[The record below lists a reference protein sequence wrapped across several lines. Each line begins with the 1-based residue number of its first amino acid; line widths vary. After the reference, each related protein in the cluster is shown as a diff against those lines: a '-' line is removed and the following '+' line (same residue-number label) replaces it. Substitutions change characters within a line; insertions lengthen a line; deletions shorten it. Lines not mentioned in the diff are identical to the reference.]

1 MIKYNYKGNQ
11 YDWLGD
17 IRNVIWNED
26 RMVFG
31 EWDEETKKHFGV
43 TEVNIPEP
51 EVPPYVPTDE
61 ELADRIRRERDEKL
75 EETDFFVMPDYP
87 SDPKDLE
94 EVKTYRQALRDITKQ
109 SSFPKEVTWPELP
122 SVFKKDTD
130 GMGLKLAKASSLAK
144 VGI

>member
-11 YDWLGD
+11 YDWLSD
-17 IRNVIWNED
+17 IRKVIWNED

>member
-122 SVFKKDTD
+122 SVFDKDTD

>member
-11 YDWLGD
+11 YEWLSD
-17 IRNVIWNED
+17 IRKAIWNED
-26 RMVFG
+26 RIVFG
-31 EWDEETKKHFGV
+31 GWNEETKEHFGV

-61 ELADRIRRERDEKL
+61 ELAERVRRDREGKL
-75 EETDFFVMPDYP
+75 KETDFYVMPDYP

-109 SSFPKEVTWPELP
+109 SGFPRDVTWPELP
-122 SVFKKDTD
+122 SVFQKDTD
-130 GMGLKLAKASSLAK
+130 EMGLKLAKASSLAK
-144 VGI
+144 VGL

>member
-17 IRNVIWNED
+17 IRKVIWNED

-51 EVPPYVPTDE
+51 EVPPYAPTDE

-109 SSFPKEVTWPELP
+109 SGFPKEVTWPELP
-122 SVFKKDTD
+122 SVFDKDTD
-130 GMGLKLAKASSLAK
+130 GIGLKLAKASSLAK

>member
-17 IRNVIWNED
+17 IRKVIWNED

-61 ELADRIRRERDEKL
+61 ELAERIRRERDEKL

-94 EVKTYRQALRDITKQ
+94 EVKTYRQSLRDITKQ
-109 SSFPKEVTWPELP
+109 SGFPKDVTWPELP

-130 GMGLKLAKASSLAK
+130 GIGLKLAKASSLAK

>member
-17 IRNVIWNED
+17 IRKVIWNED

-61 ELADRIRRERDEKL
+61 ELAERIRRDRDEKL

-109 SSFPKEVTWPELP
+109 SSFPREVTWPELP
-122 SVFKKDTD
+122 SVFDKDTD

>member
-11 YDWLGD
+11 YGWLGD
-17 IRNVIWNED
+17 IRKVIWNED

-31 EWDEETKKHFGV
+31 EWNEETKKHFGV

-61 ELADRIRRERDEKL
+61 ELADRIRRDRDEKL

>member
-17 IRNVIWNED
+17 IRKVIWNED

-75 EETDFFVMPDYP
+75 KETDFFVMPDYP

-109 SSFPKEVTWPELP
+109 SGFPKEVTWPDLP
-122 SVFKKDTD
+122 SVFDKDTD
-130 GMGLKLAKASSLAK
+130 GIGLKLAKASSLAK

>member
-11 YDWLGD
+11 YDWLSD
-17 IRNVIWNED
+17 IRKVIWNED

-31 EWDEETKKHFGV
+31 EWNEETKKHFGV

-75 EETDFFVMPDYP
+75 EETDFFVIPDYP

-109 SSFPKEVTWPELP
+109 RGFPKEVTWPEPP

-144 VGI
+144 VGL

>member
-17 IRNVIWNED
+17 IRKVIWNED

-51 EVPPYVPTDE
+51 EVPPYAPTDE
-61 ELADRIRRERDEKL
+61 ELAERIRRERDEKL

-109 SSFPKEVTWPELP
+109 SGFPKEVTWPELP

>member
-1 MIKYNYKGNQ
+1 MIV
-11 YDWLGD
+11 L
-17 IRNVIWNED
+17 VISV
-26 RMVFG
+26 RL
-31 EWDEETKKHFGV
+31 
-43 TEVNIPEP
+43 P

-61 ELADRIRRERDEKL
+61 ELAERIRRDRDEKL

-109 SSFPKEVTWPELP
+109 SGFPKEVTWPELP
-122 SVFKKDTD
+122 SVFDKDTD
-130 GMGLKLAKASSLAK
+130 GIGLKLAKASSLAK

>member
-11 YDWLGD
+11 YDWLSD
-17 IRNVIWNED
+17 IRKVIWNED
-26 RMVFG
+26 RIVFG
-31 EWDEETKKHFGV
+31 EWNEETKKHFGV

-61 ELADRIRRERDEKL
+61 ELAERIRRDRDEKL

-94 EVKTYRQALRDITKQ
+94 EVKTYRQSLRDITKQ
-109 SSFPKEVTWPELP
+109 SGFPKEVTWPELP

>member
-17 IRNVIWNED
+17 IRKVIWNED

-61 ELADRIRRERDEKL
+61 ELADSIRRERDEKL

-94 EVKTYRQALRDITKQ
+94 EVKNYRQALRDITKQ
-109 SSFPKEVTWPELP
+109 SGFPKEVTWPELP
-122 SVFKKDTD
+122 SVFDKDTD
-130 GMGLKLAKASSLAK
+130 GIGLKLAKASSLAK

>member
-11 YDWLGD
+11 YDWLSD
-17 IRNVIWNED
+17 IRKVIWNED

-31 EWDEETKKHFGV
+31 EWNEETKKHFGV

-94 EVKTYRQALRDITKQ
+94 EVKAYRQALRDITKQ
-109 SSFPKEVTWPELP
+109 SGFPKEVTWPELP

-130 GMGLKLAKASSLAK
+130 GIGLKLAKASSLAK

>member
-11 YDWLGD
+11 YDWLSD
-17 IRNVIWNED
+17 IRKVIWNED

-61 ELADRIRRERDEKL
+61 ELADRIRRDRDKKL

-109 SSFPKEVTWPELP
+109 SSFPKDVAWPELP
-122 SVFKKDTD
+122 SVFDKDTD
-130 GMGLKLAKASSLAK
+130 GIGLKLAKASSLAK

>member
-17 IRNVIWNED
+17 IRKVIWNED

-43 TEVNIPEP
+43 TEVNIPDP

-61 ELADRIRRERDEKL
+61 ELADRIRRDRDEKL
-75 EETDFFVMPDYP
+75 KETDFFVMPDYQ

-109 SSFPKEVTWPELP
+109 SGFPKEVTWPELP

-130 GMGLKLAKASSLAK
+130 GVGLKLAKASSLAK
-144 VGI
+144 VGL

>member
-11 YDWLGD
+11 YDCLGD
-17 IRNVIWNED
+17 IRKVIWNED

-31 EWDEETKKHFGV
+31 EWGEETKKHFGV

-61 ELADRIRRERDEKL
+61 ELAERIRRDRDEKL

-94 EVKTYRQALRDITKQ
+94 EVKAYRQALRDITKQ
-109 SSFPKEVTWPELP
+109 SGFPKEVTWPELP

>member
-17 IRNVIWNED
+17 IRKVIWNED

-61 ELADRIRRERDEKL
+61 ELADRIRRDRDEKL

-94 EVKTYRQALRDITKQ
+94 EVKIYRQALRDITKQ
-109 SSFPKEVTWPELP
+109 SGFPKEVTWPELP
-122 SVFKKDTD
+122 SVFDKDTD
-130 GMGLKLAKASSLAK
+130 GIGLKLAKASSLAK

>member
-17 IRNVIWNED
+17 IRKVIWNED

-61 ELADRIRRERDEKL
+61 ELAGRIRRERDEKL

-109 SSFPKEVTWPELP
+109 SGFPKEVTWPELP

-144 VGI
+144 VGL

>member
-17 IRNVIWNED
+17 IRKVIWNED

-61 ELADRIRRERDEKL
+61 ELADRIRRDRDEKL

-109 SSFPKEVTWPELP
+109 SGFPKEVTWPELP
-122 SVFKKDTD
+122 SVFKKDTE

-144 VGI
+144 VGL

>member
-11 YDWLGD
+11 YDCLGG
-17 IRNVIWNED
+17 IRKVIWNED

-61 ELADRIRRERDEKL
+61 ELAERIRRDRDEKL

-94 EVKTYRQALRDITKQ
+94 EVNTYRQTLRDITKQ
-109 SSFPKEVTWPELP
+109 SGFPKEVTWPELP
-122 SVFKKDTD
+122 SVFDKDTA
-130 GMGLKLAKASSLAK
+130 GSGLKLAKASSLAK

>member
-17 IRNVIWNED
+17 IRKIIWNED

-109 SSFPKEVTWPELP
+109 SDFPKEVTWPELP

-130 GMGLKLAKASSLAK
+130 GVGLKLAKASSLAK
-144 VGI
+144 VGL

>member
-17 IRNVIWNED
+17 IRKVIWNED

-43 TEVNIPEP
+43 AEVNIPEP

-61 ELADRIRRERDEKL
+61 ELAERIRRDRDEKL

-122 SVFKKDTD
+122 SVFQKDTD
-130 GMGLKLAKASSLAK
+130 GIGLKLARASSLAK
-144 VGI
+144 VGL

>member
-11 YDWLGD
+11 YDCLGA
-17 IRNVIWNED
+17 IRKVIWNED

-61 ELADRIRRERDEKL
+61 ELAERIRRDRDEKL

-109 SSFPKEVTWPELP
+109 KGFPKEVTWPEPP

-130 GMGLKLAKASSLAK
+130 GIGLKLAKASSLAK

>member
-17 IRNVIWNED
+17 IRKVIWNED

-61 ELADRIRRERDEKL
+61 ELADRVRRERDEKL

-130 GMGLKLAKASSLAK
+130 GVGLKLAKASSLAK

>member
-11 YDWLGD
+11 YDCLGN
-17 IRNVIWNED
+17 IRKVIWNED

-61 ELADRIRRERDEKL
+61 ELAERIRSDRDEKL
-75 EETDFFVMPDYP
+75 EETDFFVIPDYP

-94 EVKTYRQALRDITKQ
+94 EVKTYRQVLRDITKQ
-109 SSFPKEVTWPELP
+109 SGFPKEVTWPEPP

-130 GMGLKLAKASSLAK
+130 GMGLKLAKAREGSNEC
-144 VGI
+144 

>member
-17 IRNVIWNED
+17 IRKVIWNED

-61 ELADRIRRERDEKL
+61 ELADRIRRDRDEKL
-75 EETDFFVMPDYP
+75 KETDFFVMPDYP

-94 EVKTYRQALRDITKQ
+94 EVKAYRQALRDITKQ
-109 SSFPKEVTWPELP
+109 SGFPKEVTWPELP
-122 SVFKKDTD
+122 SVFDKDTD
-130 GMGLKLAKASSLAK
+130 GIGLKLAKASSLAK

>member
-17 IRNVIWNED
+17 IRKVIWNED

-61 ELADRIRRERDEKL
+61 ELADRIRRDRDEKL

-122 SVFKKDTD
+122 SVFKKDTE
-130 GMGLKLAKASSLAK
+130 GIGLKLAKASSLAK

>member
-17 IRNVIWNED
+17 IRKVIWNED

-61 ELADRIRRERDEKL
+61 ELADRIRRDRDKKL

-109 SSFPKEVTWPELP
+109 SSFPKDVAWPELP
-122 SVFKKDTD
+122 SVFDKDTD
-130 GMGLKLAKASSLAK
+130 GIGLKLAKASSLAK

>member
-11 YDWLGD
+11 YDCLGA
-17 IRNVIWNED
+17 IRKVIWNED
-26 RMVFG
+26 RVVFG

-109 SSFPKEVTWPELP
+109 SSFPKEVIWPELP

-130 GMGLKLAKASSLAK
+130 GMGLKLAKTSSLAK

>member
-17 IRNVIWNED
+17 IRKVIWNED
-26 RMVFG
+26 HMVFG

-109 SSFPKEVTWPELP
+109 SGFPKEVTWPELP